1 MFRCSCLCVNGYF
14 FAFSLTNSFCTFL
27 NLMADPHIS
36 SCSFSV
42 VSFCI
47 HINSSVHPH
56 LFNSSYTAT
65 AQKPLPP
72 IRHICGLG
80 ASVGCERVER
90 TFNTPRLKSQICL
103 IRGNGF
109 VCSSLNELNSN
120 PLTFCSILFIVRIL
134 IRLTEV
140 SGMNH
145 MKYKTLIAD
154 RLGNSCL
161 DAGFFIS
168 DKIIFYPI
176 SLIRSNFKSL
186 LSHVLKKMFFQ
197 TCSKER
203 KIKL

>member
-1 MFRCSCLCVNGYF
+1 MVISKGLDKEVK
-14 FAFSLTNSFCTFL
+14 L
-27 NLMADPHIS
+27 NHPPIPSHS
-36 SCSFSV
+36 R
-42 VSFCI
+42 VSRR
-47 HINSSVHPH
+47 HQLLSPNPLP
-56 LFNSSYTAT
+56 LFNSPSPAT
-65 AQKPLPP
+65 VQKPVNF
-72 IRHICGLG
+72 ISHMCGLG
-80 ASVGCERVER
+80 ASVECERVER
-90 TFNTPRLKSQICL
+90 TFNTPRLKAQIWL
-103 IRGNGF
+103 MKFTGF
-109 VCSSLNELNSN
+109 VCSLLNELNSN

>member
-1 MFRCSCLCVNGYF
+1 MLSSAIFIKPNLKCR
-14 FAFSLTNSFCTFL
+14 FL
-27 NLMADPHIS
+27 HFTITYSQVKS
-36 SCSFSV
+36 SPYSQSFS
-42 VSFCI
+42 SKQKT
-47 HINSSVHPH
+47 SASVPKSPP
-56 LFNSSYTAT
+56 LFNSSSPAT
-65 AQKPLPP
+65 AQKPLLP

-80 ASVGCERVER
+80 ASVGCERIKR

>member
-1 MFRCSCLCVNGYF
+1 MILITTVCFLFWNYWNIAEITIKKAKSSPCSQ
-14 FAFSLTNSFCTFL
+14 
-27 NLMADPHIS
+27 
-36 SCSFSV
+36 SFS
-42 VSFCI
+42 SKQKT
-47 HINSSVHPH
+47 SASVPKSPH
-56 LFNSSYTAT
+56 LFNSSSTAT

-80 ASVGCERVER
+80 ASVGCERMER
-90 TFNTPRLKSQICL
+90 TFNAPRLKSQICL
-103 IRGNGF
+103 IGGNGF